1 MREHLL
7 LLIFWGPH
15 TKTKERGGKEKIQK
29 KIKKYWM
36 KIKKYIN
43 KKNMAE
49 HLGNCRRLVRED

>member
-29 KIKKYWM
+29 KIKN
-36 KIKKYIN
+36 I
-43 KKNMAE
+43 
-49 HLGNCRRLVRED
+49 G

>member
-1 MREHLL
+1 L
-7 LLIFWGPH
+7 GSPH
-15 TKTKERGGKEKIQK
+15 KNKRERGKRENTK
-29 KIKKYWM
+29 KNKKYWM